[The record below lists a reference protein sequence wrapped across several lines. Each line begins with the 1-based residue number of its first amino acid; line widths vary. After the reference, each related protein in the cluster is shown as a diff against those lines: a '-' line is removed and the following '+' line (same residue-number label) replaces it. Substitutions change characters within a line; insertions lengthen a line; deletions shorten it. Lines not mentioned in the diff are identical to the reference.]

1 MILSHNKIQ
10 YEFESV
16 PLRFEEGTFTN
27 VFADKNNKT
36 LEQTLKHRR
45 YAALG
50 PKCERFSESEFK
62 MPIGSFLKRL
72 KSNGDGLYKN
82 FLNKYGDLSYSRFRI
97 ENESVLEARGLYIFL
112 HDGHLLY
119 VGRCR
124 DSFRKRI
131 NQGYGR
137 IAPKN
142 CFLDGQATNCHINSL
157 ITNIGGDNIEFKF
170 CKMSDLQTITK
181 VEEGLI
187 SDYRP
192 PWNIQGL

>member
-1 MILSHNKIQ
+1 MKLSHNKIQ
-10 YEFESV
+10 YDFESV
-16 PLRFEEGTFTN
+16 SLHFEEGTFTN

-45 YAALG
+45 YEALG

-97 ENESVLEARGLYIFL
+97 ENESVLAARGLYIFV
-112 HDGHLLY
+112 HDGHILY

-157 ITNIGGDNIEFKF
+157 ITNIGGDKIEFKF
-170 CKMSDLQTITK
+170 CKMSDLQTITN